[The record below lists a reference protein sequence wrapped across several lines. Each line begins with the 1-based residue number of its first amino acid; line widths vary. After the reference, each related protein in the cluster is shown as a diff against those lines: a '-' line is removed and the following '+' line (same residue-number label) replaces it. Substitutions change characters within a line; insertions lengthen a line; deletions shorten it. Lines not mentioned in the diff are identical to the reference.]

1 VSADSVADLD
11 LALERV
17 IDAARA
23 HLRAV
28 KAAAGAVD
36 NDAVWAAYVELNN
49 SSVAYDELLEDA
61 YGEVTPWDVAD
72 ELAVD
77 VTTADLEG
85 GIEPEDE
92 AEPEELRISVRQRRD
107 YVVPHLEALLRAGS
121 QARST
126 VWEGVNDKR
135 AGEPVQSVGEAV
147 SELLHAGGGSMAGL
161 DVPEL
166 VPQSGLVL
174 VNVVEDT
181 LGPDDLA
188 SPPHEADQL
197 FALPD
202 SPLIVS
208 LYEPMYASM
217 EEAERA
223 AERDRFGFDN
233 D

>member
-1 VSADSVADLD
+1 MSAESDLD
-11 LALERV
+11 AALERV

-28 KAAAGAVD
+28 KAAGGAVD
-36 NDAVWAAYVELNN
+36 DDAVWAAYVELNN
-49 SSVAYDELLEDA
+49 SSLTYDELLEDA
-61 YGEVTPWDVAD
+61 YGEVTPWDVGE
-72 ELAVD
+72 ELAVE
-77 VTTADLEG
+77 VSTADLEQG
-85 GIEPEDE
+85 AAPEGE

-107 YVVPHLEALLRAGS
+107 YVVPRIEALLRAGT
-121 QARST
+121 QARAT
-126 VWEGVNDKR
+126 AWEGVNDKR
-135 AGEPVQSVGEAV
+135 AAESVQSVGEAV
-147 SELLHAGGGSMAGL
+147 SELLHVGGGSLSGL

-174 VNVVEDT
+174 VNVVEET

-208 LYEPMYASM
+208 LYEPMYASL

-223 AERDRFGFDN
+223 AERDRFGLDE

>member
-1 VSADSVADLD
+1 VSADSELD

-17 IDAARA
+17 VDAARA
-23 HLRAV
+23 HLQAV

-36 NDAVWAAYVELNN
+36 DDAVWAAYVGLNN
-49 SSVAYDELLEDA
+49 ASLAYDELLEDA

-72 ELAVD
+72 ELTVD
-77 VTTADLEG
+77 VSTAELEVDT
-85 GIEPEDE
+85 EPDGDG
-92 AEPEELRISVRQRRD
+92 EPDELRISVRQRRD
-107 YVVPHLEALLRAGS
+107 YVVPRIEALLRAGS
-121 QARST
+121 QARSNT
-126 VWEGVNDKR
+126 WEGVNDKR
-135 AGEPVQSVGEAV
+135 AEEPVQSVGEAV

-174 VNVVEDT
+174 VNVVEET

-197 FALPD
+197 FAIPD

-208 LYEPMYASM
+208 LYEPMYASL

-223 AERDRFGFDN
+223 AERERFGQDE

>member
-1 VSADSVADLD
+1 VSTDSDLD

-17 IDAARA
+17 IEAARA
-23 HLRAV
+23 HLRTV
-28 KAAAGAVD
+28 KAAGGAVD
-36 NDAVWAAYVELNN
+36 DDDVWAAYVELNN
-49 SSVAYDELLEDA
+49 ASLAYDEMLEDV

-72 ELAVD
+72 ELSAEV
-77 VTTADLEG
+77 TADDLAEAA
-85 GIEPEDE
+85 EPGEAAE
-92 AEPEELRISVRQRRD
+92 AEEELRISVRQRRD
-107 YVVPHLEALLRAGS
+107 YVVPRIEALLRAGA
-121 QARST
+121 QARSNT
-126 VWEGVNDKR
+126 WEGVNDKR
-135 AGEPVQSVGEAV
+135 AEEPVQSVGEAV

-161 DVPEL
+161 DIPEL

-188 SPPHEADQL
+188 APPHEADQL
-197 FALPD
+197 FSLAD

-208 LYEPMYASM
+208 LYEPMYASL

-223 AERDRFGFDN
+223 AERDRFGLDR

>member
-1 VSADSVADLD
+1 VSADSDLD

-17 IDAARA
+17 VDAARG

-28 KAAAGAVD
+28 KAAGGAVD
-36 NDAVWAAYVELNN
+36 DDAVWAAYVELNN
-49 SSVAYDELLEDA
+49 SSLAYDELLEDA

-72 ELAVD
+72 ELAVEI
-77 VTTADLEG
+77 TAADLAAV
-85 GIEPEDE
+85 
-92 AEPEELRISVRQRRD
+92 AEPAGEGVPDELRISVRQRRD
-107 YVVPHLEALLRAGS
+107 YVVPRVEALLRAGT
-121 QARST
+121 QARSNT
-126 VWEGVNDKR
+126 WQGVNEER
-135 AGEPVQSVGEAV
+135 AGEPVQSIGEAV

-174 VNVVEDT
+174 VNVVEET

-197 FALPD
+197 FELAD
-202 SPLIVS
+202 SPLVVA
-208 LYEPMYASM
+208 LYEPMYASL

-223 AERDRFGFDN
+223 AERDRFGLD
-233 D
+233 DE

>member
-1 VSADSVADLD
+1 MSADSDLD
-11 LALERV
+11 LALDRV
-17 IDAARA
+17 IDAARG

-36 NDAVWAAYVELNN
+36 DDAVWAAYVELNN
-49 SSVAYDELLEDA
+49 SSLAYDELLEDA

-72 ELAVD
+72 ELAVEI
-77 VTTADLEG
+77 TAADLAADA
-85 GIEPEDE
+85 EPDNES
-92 AEPEELRISVRQRRD
+92 APEELRISVRQRRD
-107 YVVPHLEALLRAGS
+107 YVVPRVEALLRAGT
-121 QARST
+121 QARSNT
-126 VWEGVNDKR
+126 WQGVNEQR
-135 AGEPVQSVGEAV
+135 AGEPVQSIGEAV

-174 VNVVEDT
+174 VNVVEET

-197 FALPD
+197 FELAD
-202 SPLIVS
+202 SPLVVA
-208 LYEPMYASM
+208 LYEPMYASL

-223 AERDRFGFDN
+223 AERDRFGLD
-233 D
+233 DE

>member
-1 VSADSVADLD
+1 VSADSDLD
-11 LALERV
+11 LALDRV
-17 IDAARA
+17 IDAARG

-36 NDAVWAAYVELNN
+36 DDAVWAAYVELNN
-49 SSVAYDELLEDA
+49 SSLAYDELLEDA

-72 ELAVD
+72 ELAVEI
-77 VTTADLEG
+77 TAADLAADA
-85 GIEPEDE
+85 EPENE
-92 AEPEELRISVRQRRD
+92 SAPEELRISVRQRRD
-107 YVVPHLEALLRAGS
+107 YVVPRVEALLRAGT
-121 QARST
+121 QARSNT
-126 VWEGVNDKR
+126 WQGVNEQR
-135 AGEPVQSVGEAV
+135 AGEPVQSIGEAV

-174 VNVVEDT
+174 VNVVEET

-197 FALPD
+197 FELAD
-202 SPLIVS
+202 SPLVVA
-208 LYEPMYASM
+208 LYEPMYASL

-223 AERDRFGFDN
+223 AERDRFGLD
-233 D
+233 DE